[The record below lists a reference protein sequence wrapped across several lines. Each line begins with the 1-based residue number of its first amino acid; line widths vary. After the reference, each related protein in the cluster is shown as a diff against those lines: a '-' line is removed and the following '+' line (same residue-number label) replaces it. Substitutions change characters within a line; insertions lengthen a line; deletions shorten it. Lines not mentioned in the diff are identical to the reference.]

1 MSLASSGFCAP
12 VHQTGTPNQ
21 EVSSPGSQ
29 GVGGLVGEFIIGE
42 IEYSYLIRKPPHNTY
57 YQEPTLID

>member
-42 IEYSYLIRKPPHNTY
+42 IEYSYFDKETTAQHILPGADIN
-57 YQEPTLID
+57 